1 MRTGFAMVLVAGI
14 GLAGAAV
21 YMARGYIG
29 QTQSALEQQQA
40 LLAALGPITQVYV
53 LKSAKTYGD
62 PLTPEDVELV
72 YMPKNALPEGTFT
85 SEETLFPSGVGLGR
99 FVLRQ
104 MEPREPV
111 LEAKVTKPGE
121 PPGLAGQL
129 ERGMR
134 AFAIEVNVQTGVSG
148 FLQPGN
154 FVDVFWTGNSGG
166 PEGEIT
172 RLIESKA
179 RVIAVDQQ
187 SDASGGALVA
197 RTVTVAVTPQQVAR
211 LAQAQSSGRLTL
223 SLVGQDDGPV
233 EGQISINTTDIIG
246 RAAVEVVAAPEE
258 QRCTI
263 TQMKGGERLVVD
275 IPCTN

>member
-1 MRTGFAMVLVAGI
+1 MRTGFALVLVAGI

-21 YMARGYIG
+21 YMAKGYIG
-29 QTQSALEQQQA
+29 QTQSALEQQQQI
-40 LLAALGPITQVYV
+40 LAALGPITQVYV
-53 LKSAKTYGD
+53 LKTGKNYGD
-62 PLTPEDVELV
+62 PLTAEDVELV
-72 YMPKNALPEGTFT
+72 YMPANSLPEGTFGNA
-85 SEETLFPSGVGLGR
+85 ETLFPPGPNQGR

-104 MEPREPV
+104 MEPREPI
-111 LEAKVTKPGE
+111 LQAKVTGPGE

-129 ERGMR
+129 ERGKR
-134 AFAIEVNVQTGVSG
+134 AFAIKVDVQSGVSG

-179 RVIAVDQQ
+179 RVIAVDQT

-197 RTVTVAVTPQQVAR
+197 RTITVAVTPEQVAR
-211 LAQAQSSGRLTL
+211 LTQAQSSGRLTL
-223 SLVGQDDGPV
+223 SLVGQDDEAVTSPLSV
-233 EGQISINTTDIIG
+233 DNASITG
-246 RAAVEVVAAPEE
+246 RQEVEVVVAPEE

-263 TQMKGGERLVVD
+263 TQMKGGERVVVE

>member
-1 MRTGFAMVLVAGI
+1 MRTGFALVLVAGI

-72 YMPKNALPEGTFT
+72 YMPQNALPEGTFT
-85 SEETLFPSGVGLGR
+85 SEETLFPTGIGQGR

-111 LEAKVTKPGE
+111 LAVKVTKPGE

-134 AFAIEVNVQTGVSG
+134 AFAIDVNVQTGVSG

-154 FVDVFWTGNSGG
+154 FVDVFWTGNTGG

-223 SLVGQDDGPV
+223 SLVGQNDGPV
-233 EGQISINTTDIIG
+233 EGLISINTTDIIG
-246 RAAVEVVAAPEE
+246 KAAVEVVAAPED

-263 TQMKGGERLVVD
+263 TQMKGGERLVVE